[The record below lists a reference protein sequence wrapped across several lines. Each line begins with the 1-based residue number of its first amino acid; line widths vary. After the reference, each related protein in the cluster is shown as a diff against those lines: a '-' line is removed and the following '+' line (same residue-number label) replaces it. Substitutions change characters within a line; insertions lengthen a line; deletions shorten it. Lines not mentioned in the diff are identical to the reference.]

1 MLGIRDRHET
11 VARTWVEALLLLAA
25 ALLGLAAVRK
35 AEAAAA
41 GEEARGQ
48 EEQ

>member
-11 VARTWVEALLLLAA
+11 VARTWVEALLLLV
-25 ALLGLAAVRK
+25 LLGLAAVRK

-41 GEEARGQ
+41 VEEARVQ